1 MVDPEVLI
9 TAILLSAAS
18 AIAGVYLVLGKQS
31 MYGDALSHSILP
43 GIVLMYL
50 ITGERSFSGSLLG
63 AVITGVVASLL
74 IERLQQ
80 IRGIPQDAAIGT
92 IFVVFFAFGIVLI
105 SGPAAG
111 VDLDQDCVLFGEIAF
126 VPFERVQLGA
136 YDMGAK
142 GVWIS
147 GFLLVMSS
155 LFQFLFGRIMTLTT
169 FQSEFA
175 YSVGINPKRA
185 KLVYS
190 IFVSV
195 VVVLAF
201 ELVGVILVISL
212 LVTPAAT
219 AWLYCKRLG
228 VLITASV
235 LIAVATTLTGVVTA
249 SLADVSIS
257 GSIAAV
263 QGFVFLGSAYLYAH
277 RHTRKVKKIH

>member
-1 MVDPEVLI
+1 MIDPEVLI

-43 GIVLMYL
+43 GIVVMYV
-50 ITGERSFSGSLLG
+50 ISGERSFSGSLVG
-63 AVITGVVASLL
+63 AVITGVVVSLL

-92 IFVVFFAFGIVLI
+92 IFVVFFALGVVLI

-126 VPFERVQLGA
+126 VPFERVHLGA
-136 YDMGAK
+136 YDLGAK
-142 GVWIS
+142 GIWIS
-147 GFLLVMSS
+147 GFLLVISS

-175 YSVGINPKRA
+175 HSVGINPRMMKI
-185 KLVYS
+185 VYS

-219 AWLYCKRLG
+219 AWLYSKRLG
-228 VLITASV
+228 VLITTSV
-235 LIAVATTLTGVVTA
+235 LIAVATTLTGVLSA
-249 SLADVSIS
+249 DLADVSIS
-257 GSIAAV
+257 GSIATV
-263 QGFVFLGSAYLYAH
+263 QGIVFLGSASVYAH
-277 RHTRKVKKIH
+277 RYSRRVKKIH